1 MAEQETPEQRERRE
15 RLEAANGVSRRR
27 SQLDDARAG
36 QTGQGKQLDTNK
48 VREIRAD
55 LAAGGDQAVERR
67 HGKGALGSA
76 EAQKA
81 KAQRSNVR
89 KHESRLREASAERAG
104 SAKGSPVRADQ
115 AQKAQRAKEKF
126 VARER
131 EARATSAVSRGR

>member
-36 QTGQGKQLDTNK
+36 QSGQGKKLDTTK

-55 LAAGGDQAVERR
+55 LAAGGDKAVEKR
-67 HGKGALGSA
+67 HGKAALGSA
-76 EAQKA
+76 EARKA

-104 SAKGSPVRADQ
+104 SAKGSATRADQ
-115 AQKAQRAKEKF
+115 AQKAQKAKERF